1 MLTCPVTEY
10 DTLVQIWV
18 FLEMTVTVIAACL
31 PTLAPILTLSVYA
44 RLLEKIYSL
53 SSLRHSSSRQE
64 HVSSKQRHTNN
75 HHHIR
80 HIDVTDVEMARILPD
95 YRDQAMQ

>member
-64 HVSSKQRHTNN
+64 HVSLKQRHTNN